1 MREFGSRRCAARVAQ
16 EFGDRPE
23 LAVARMRWARQEV
36 DEVFGATRL
45 GPAHPRL
52 FASPVVTHAAYAA

>member
-1 MREFGSRRCAARVAQ
+1 MAQ
-16 EFGDRPE
+16 EFGDHPE
-23 LAVARMRWARQEV
+23 LAVAGMRWARQEV

-45 GPAHPRL
+45 EPAHTRL